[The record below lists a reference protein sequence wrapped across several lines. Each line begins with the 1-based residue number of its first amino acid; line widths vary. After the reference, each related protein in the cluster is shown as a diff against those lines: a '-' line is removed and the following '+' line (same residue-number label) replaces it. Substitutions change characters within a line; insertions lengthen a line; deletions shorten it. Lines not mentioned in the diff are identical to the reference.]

1 MDFNKNAN
9 GGEKMNTTVNK
20 LTMTVEEM
28 GRSIGISRVKAYELA
43 NTEGFPK
50 IRIGRRIII
59 PIDALN
65 HWLKQNSI
73 GA

>member
-1 MDFNKNAN
+1 
-9 GGEKMNTTVNK
+9 MNTTINR

-59 PIDALN
+59 PIDSLN
-65 HWLKQNSI
+65 RWLEKNSI
-73 GA
+73 NA